1 MEQARISSSQGTQ
14 APHTTRNRQS
24 GDTAGATGSPGSF
37 LALLSAQDEVI
48 APGDMPGDAANAAA
62 NVGGMAL
69 DVTADSVDTSALA
82 AWQGLVTPDAAGVLQ
97 TTVPDATGMSQ
108 TIALGAASVTQ
119 TAMQGPIAS
128 ASSDTAPGWVGTFV
142 GGDGLRQGLVGETAL
157 LDGAADLKE
166 GGLQGPVAGYGRILS
181 RMQSALAQ
189 RAFNVGSG
197 VPADAATGRSSLGVT
212 SQHAVMSP
220 SSLAS
225 VFQGVSEHAS
235 TIAAHSPGIH
245 VERNGGLASAAFAPE
260 SLSADGW
267 GLAAVSVSARSGDAQ
282 TGGRPGDGQSGGA
295 SWSDGAVGAAP
306 LEAGGVDGASLF
318 ADPTQVVAEEYVTD
332 QVAYWVNQKTQNA
345 ELTLDRDGQ
354 PVEVSVSLSGN
365 EAHVTFR
372 SDQSETRDLLDRSM
386 AQLSD
391 LLRSEGLV
399 LSGMSVGTSAGDGA
413 GANNAG
419 QPRNREG
426 TRQSQVVSSAPAGNA
441 AAPKVGGATDRTVDV
456 YV

>member
-14 APHTTRNRQS
+14 GPHTTRNRQGS
-24 GDTAGATGSPGSF
+24 DAAGATASPGSF

-62 NVGGMAL
+62 NVGGMPL

-97 TTVPDATGMSQ
+97 TTVQAG
-108 TIALGAASVTQ
+108 V
-119 TAMQGPIAS
+119 AS
-128 ASSDTAPGWVGTFV
+128 AAGGTASEWRGTLV

-189 RAFNVGSG
+189 RAVNAGSG

-212 SQHAVMSP
+212 SQQAVMSP

-235 TIAAHSPGIH
+235 TIATHSPGIH
-245 VERNGGLASAAFAPE
+245 VERNGGLAAAAFAPE
-260 SLSADGW
+260 SLSAGGG
-267 GLAAVSVSARSGDAQ
+267 GLAAVSVSARGGDTQ
-282 TGGRPGDGQSGGA
+282 MGGRPGDGQSGGA
-295 SWSDGAVGAAP
+295 PWSDGAIGAAP
-306 LEAGGVDGASLF
+306 LEAGGLDGASMY
-318 ADPTQVVAEEYVTD
+318 ADPTQMGAEEYVTD

-426 TRQSQVVSSAPAGNA
+426 TRQAQVVSSAPAGNA
-441 AAPKVGGATDRTVDV
+441 AAPKAGGATDRTVDV

>member
-14 APHTTRNRQS
+14 GPHTTRNRQGS
-24 GDTAGATGSPGSF
+24 DAAGATASPGSF
-37 LALLSAQDEVI
+37 LSLLSAQDDAI
-48 APGDMPGDAANAAA
+48 AQGDMLGDAASSAA
-62 NVGGMAL
+62 NIGGMAL
-69 DVTADSVDTSALA
+69 DTTAGSADASVVA
-82 AWQGLVTPDAAGVLQ
+82 AWQGLVTPDAAVVPRTAAQGGV
-97 TTVPDATGMSQ
+97 
-108 TIALGAASVTQ
+108 
-119 TAMQGPIAS
+119 AS
-128 ASSDTAPGWVGTFV
+128 AAGWGGALV
-142 GGDGLRQGLVGETAL
+142 GGDGLRQGLVAETAL

-166 GGLQGPVAGYGRILS
+166 AGLQGPVAGYGRILS
-181 RMQSALAQ
+181 RMQSALSQ
-189 RAFNVGSG
+189 RAVNVGNG
-197 VPADAATGRSSLGVT
+197 VPADAATGRSSLGVA
-212 SQHAVMSP
+212 SQQAAMTPPGLVNGFQSGNEHAAAIATQSP
-220 SSLAS
+220 S
-225 VFQGVSEHAS
+225 
-235 TIAAHSPGIH
+235 IH
-245 VERNGGLASAAFAPE
+245 VERNGGLASAAFASE
-260 SLSADGW
+260 SLSAGGG
-267 GLAAVSVSARSGDAQ
+267 GLAAVSVSARGGDTQ

-295 SWSDGAVGAAP
+295 SWSDGAIGSAP

-318 ADPTQVVAEEYVTD
+318 ADPTQMGAEEYVTD

-399 LSGMSVGTSAGDGA
+399 LSGMSVGTSARDGA

-419 QPRNREG
+419 QSRNREG
-426 TRQSQVVSSAPAGNA
+426 ARQAQVVSSAPAGNA
-441 AAPKVGGATDRTVDV
+441 AAPKVGGATDRTVDL

>member
-62 NVGGMAL
+62 NVGGMPL

-82 AWQGLVTPDAAGVLQ
+82 AWQGLVTPDVECVQQTVVQAGVASAAG
-97 TTVPDATGMSQ
+97 G
-108 TIALGAASVTQ
+108 
-119 TAMQGPIAS
+119 TAGE
-128 ASSDTAPGWVGTFV
+128 WRGTLV
-142 GGDGLRQGLVGETAL
+142 SGDGLRQGLVGETAL

-189 RAFNVGSG
+189 RAVNAGNG

-426 TRQSQVVSSAPAGNA
+426 TRQVQVVSSAPAGNA